1 MNWRTDL
8 MNASVM
14 GVACLVEASAQ
25 PGQPLVTHQ
34 HQVALLGLMAGCGG
48 VEAGRPVLDGVEAI
62 ARQGFADR
70 KLRALERLRGKPLH
84 RIAVDGVDFWIF
96 DAHGVV
102 VNPVNRRLPRR
113 RSKIGGWLY
122 RRKLPVPTYGPKVAV
137 RGSCRL
143 IVHRYFA

>member
-1 MNWRTDL
+1 
-8 MNASVM
+8 
-14 GVACLVEASAQ
+14 
-25 PGQPLVTHQ
+25 
-34 HQVALLGLMAGCGG
+34 MAGCGG
-48 VEAGRPVLDGVEAI
+48 GGAGRPGLVGGEGG

-70 KLRALERLRGKPLH
+70 KLGALERLRGKPLH

-143 IVHRYFA
+143 I